1 MFIPFISV
9 YVHSLQYCF
18 LKHHRY
24 HTLGLIYEDIGDKK
38 NSLNFFMIAAHVTPN
53 DAHLWKR
60 LALMSRYGGEE
71 ERGKGR
77 RIIVNDR
84 ELGNATQAI
93 YCYTKAI
100 KLDADDL
107 DSVWDRSVIYAE
119 QSDTKKV

>member
-1 MFIPFISV
+1 MPICGSDSP
-9 YVHSLQYCF
+9 LCPGM
-18 LKHHRY
+18 R
-24 HTLGLIYEDIGDKK
+24 
-38 NSLNFFMIAAHVTPN
+38 
-53 DAHLWKR
+53 
-60 LALMSRYGGEE
+60 GEE
-71 ERGKGR
+71 ERGEAEGRGR